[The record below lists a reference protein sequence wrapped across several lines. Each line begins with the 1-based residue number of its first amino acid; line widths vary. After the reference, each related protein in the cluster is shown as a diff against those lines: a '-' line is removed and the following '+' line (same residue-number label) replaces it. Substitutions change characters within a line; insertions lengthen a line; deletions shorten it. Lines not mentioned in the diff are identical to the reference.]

1 MSLAYLSFS
10 YSTILLKTTDR
21 QKREESLGRNMVAK
35 QCVTQSVS
43 RLARS
48 LVCGI
53 YDKRFLLYYV
63 ETKGNQAL
71 SGLNLSIVGLK
82 YQIQIELFLKKNE
95 CSTFQPVQQTQSQI
109 VLGVEQ
115 LSLHGS
121 GRNCGRGLEKVWFW
135 FR

>member
-1 MSLAYLSFS
+1 M
-10 YSTILLKTTDR
+10 
-21 QKREESLGRNMVAK
+21 
-35 QCVTQSVS
+35 
-43 RLARS
+43 ARS

-95 CSTFQPVQQTQSQI
+95 RSTFQPVE
-109 VLGVEQ
+109 LGEQ
-115 LSLHGS
+115 LKLA
-121 GRNCGRGLEKVWFW
+121 W
-135 FR
+135 FRKRQAADVA